1 MLFTG
6 AAFAV
11 YLVFVIFLAVPLG
24 HYIEWVMRGGRLP
37 VLSGLEQRLYGLLGL
52 EGTEELT
59 ACGYLQRVLLFSL
72 AGFLLLLLL
81 PRQFRYGCQTRTL
94 SSARNKIFA
103 P

>member
-37 VLSGLEQRLYGLLGL
+37 VLSWL
-52 EGTEELT
+52 
-59 ACGYLQRVLLFSL
+59 
-72 AGFLLLLLL
+72 
-81 PRQFRYGCQTRTL
+81 
-94 SSARNKIFA
+94 
-103 P
+103 